1 MLANA
6 GGDGMDDGQE
16 ATMALRPISR
26 VDGYTF
32 PNEGWDVRGWEVRT
46 AESDEKVGKVED
58 LLLDGSGSLR
68 YLEVDLGFRKKH
80 ILIPLERAHAVLDAE
95 TVRVEGMTKEQLEA
109 VPEYALDPET
119 LDADYERRLAAVFGT
134 RSEPPVTTRGFEP
147 PPGDD
152 SALDLQRMEALE
164 DEYQVAGDDPR
175 GWEVVTGDGQ
185 TIGKVVEL
193 LMDPGAMKARYLD
206 VSVAEKK
213 LELERVDRHIL
224 LPANRV
230 RLERSRK
237 RVVVGGLLAG
247 DVGSYPQYGGLPVR
261 ERSAW
266 ELETFFERVGT
277 ESGRAHPDDDSRTG
291 STPDSTLR
299 HFFRTGSRPRSDTVK
314 GGQNG

>member
-1 MLANA
+1 
-6 GGDGMDDGQE
+6 
-16 ATMALRPISR
+16 MALRPISR

-32 PNEGWDVRGWEVRT
+32 PSEGWDVRGWEVRT
-46 AESDEKVGKVED
+46 AGSDEKVGKVED

-80 ILIPLERAHAVLDAE
+80 VLVPLERAHAELEAE
-95 TVRVEGMTKEQLEA
+95 TVRVEGMTKEELEA

-119 LDADYERRLAAVFGT
+119 LDADYERRLAAVYGT
-134 RSEPPVTTRGFEP
+134 RSEPSVTTRGFEP

-152 SALDLQRMEALE
+152 SVLDLRRMETLE
-164 DEYQVAGDDPR
+164 DEYQVAADDPR
-175 GWEVVTGDGQ
+175 GWEVVTGDGKVV
-185 TIGKVVEL
+185 GKVSEL

-206 VSVAEKK
+206 VAVAEKK

-237 RVVVGGLLAG
+237 RVVVGGLLSG
-247 DVGSYPQYGGLPVR
+247 DIGVYPQYGGLPLH

-277 ESGRAHPDDDSRTG
+277 ESGRSPADAGPGAG
-291 STPDSTLR
+291 SSPDSTLR
-299 HFFRTGSRPRSDTVK
+299 NFFRSGSRPRPDTVK
-314 GGQNG
+314 GSRNG